1 MKYLSVAQLA
11 VTSALLAVGAV
22 IRPALADK
30 NPGGSFFGPG
40 GSMPAP
46 AGRSYMR
53 PWLYNGRPIGT
64 PGGTPPDSNAWSNAN
79 PSGSLVVPGNTV
91 MAFPASPSYV
101 WNAATHPIP
110 LNPAAPKNLEL
121 GTWTIKDKS
130 KNTIVGTW
138 MWNAT
143 NQNFSGSYTNGV
155 VDTLRVDE
163 FTGRKIAI
171 SGYNSAG
178 LPVDFI
184 GTRTSPNTAEG
195 TATAHMPTGP
205 FTWTFQASW

>member
-1 MKYLSVAQLA
+1 
-11 VTSALLAVGAV
+11 
-22 IRPALADK
+22 
-30 NPGGSFFGPG
+30 
-40 GSMPAP
+40 MPAP
-46 AGRSYMR
+46 AGRSYLR
-53 PWLYNGRPIGT
+53 PWLYNGKPIGT
-64 PGGTPPDSNAWSNAN
+64 PGGTPPDASPWSNAN
-79 PSGSLVVPGNTV
+79 PSGSLTIPGNTV
-91 MAFPASPSYV
+91 MQFPASPSYV

-110 LNPAAPKNLEL
+110 LNANAPKNLEL

-138 MWNAT
+138 TWNAA

-163 FTGRKIAI
+163 FTGRKVAF

-178 LPVDFI
+178 LSVDFI

-195 TATAHMPTGP
+195 TATAHIATGP
-205 FTWTFQASW
+205 FTWPFQASW